1 VSAASRLGRSAKQ
14 RSVVRVVLSV
24 CPDWLHNHHTAHRL
38 PMYLAVIREFAFFI
52 ELQRTRHAAPR

>member
-1 VSAASRLGRSAKQ
+1 LGRSAKQ